1 MQQEISHA
9 MKLLEQLA
17 MSSSSLQRE
26 PLQALEFCPR
36 NVGNKTH
43 GQEEKQLGFQ
53 PTTIAYRDLGDKN
66 SLWKTGS
73 IGLTRRTANPNKSF
87 AN

>member
-1 MQQEISHA
+1 MQQERSHA

-17 MSSSSLQRE
+17 TSSSSLQRE
-26 PLQALEFCPR
+26 TLQALEFCGR
-36 NVGNKTH
+36 NVDNQTH
-43 GQEEKQLGFQ
+43 GQEEKQLVFQ

-73 IGLTRRTANPNKSF
+73 IGLTRRNATPNKSF